1 MPEIRTIGIND
12 IRSWN
17 GPAPMSIPTAPP
29 VTVNIGTPII
39 DLPSFNAMDYRPEE
53 LVFDPVA
60 PVPETS
66 TPETPQAPTPAT
78 PNLPKAKAAIDEDPR
93 CPPLRAKEVGVLV
106 QNGSKRIKG
115 YEIQEDGKC
124 VVLYESIKLPEQM
137 INAVPSLPAATA
149 VALTASVGVAAGLAT
164 PFLLKVIKPVV
175 KKVLTKVS
183 KAFGK
188 KALPLSVLERQKAQ
202 RAKRKG

>member
-60 PVPETS
+60 PTPKPS
-66 TPETPQAPTPAT
+66 TPEVKPPTPAT
-78 PNLPKAKAAIDEDPR
+78 PNLPKPKAAIDEDPR
-93 CPPLRAKEVGVLV
+93 CPPLRAKAVGTVI
-106 QNGSKRIKG
+106 QGGNKRIAS
-115 YEIQEDGKC
+115 YELQDGKC
-124 VVLYESIKLPEQM
+124 VVLYEEIKLPEQM

-188 KALPLSVLERQKAQ
+188 KAPLLSVLERRKAQ

>member
-1 MPEIRTIGIND
+1 MPEIRTIGINE

-17 GPAPMSIPTAPP
+17 GPAPMSVPTAPP
-29 VTVNIGTPII
+29 VTVNIGVPIV

-66 TPETPQAPTPAT
+66 TPETPQAPTPTT
-78 PNLPKAKAAIDEDPR
+78 PNLPKPKAAIDEDPR

-137 INAVPSLPAATA
+137 INAMPSLPAATT

-164 PFLLKVIKPVV
+164 PFLLKVIKPAV
-175 KKVLTKVS
+175 KKGLTKVS

-188 KALPLSVLERQKAQ
+188 KALPVSVLERRKAQ

>member
-1 MPEIRTIGIND
+1 MPEIRTIGINE

-17 GPAPMSIPTAPP
+17 GLAPMSIPTAPP

-60 PVPETS
+60 PTPKPS

-78 PNLPKAKAAIDEDPR
+78 PNLPKPKAAIDEDPR
-93 CPPLRAKEVGVLV
+93 CPPLRAKEVGTVI
-106 QNGSKRIKG
+106 QGGNKRISG
-115 YEIQEDGKC
+115 YELQDGVC
-124 VVLYESIKLPEQM
+124 VVLYEEIKLPEQM

-164 PFLLKVIKPVV
+164 PFLLKAIKPVV

-188 KALPLSVLERQKAQ
+188 KAPLLSVLERRKAQ

>member
-60 PVPETS
+60 PTPKPS
-66 TPETPQAPTPAT
+66 TPETPKPPTPAT
-78 PNLPKAKAAIDEDPR
+78 PNLPKPKAAIDEDPR
-93 CPPLRAKEVGVLV
+93 CPPLRAKEVGVV
-106 QNGSKRIKG
+106 IQGGSQRIAS
-115 YEIQEDGKC
+115 YEIQDGKC
-124 VVLYESIKLPEQM
+124 VVLYEEIKLPEQM

-149 VALTASVGVAAGLAT
+149 VALTATVGVAAGLAT

-188 KALPLSVLERQKAQ
+188 KALPVSVLERRKAQ

>member
-39 DLPSFNAMDYRPEE
+39 DLPSFNAMDYRPEK

-78 PNLPKAKAAIDEDPR
+78 PNLPKPKAAIDEDPR

-188 KALPLSVLERQKAQ
+188 KALPVSVLERQKAQ

>member
-1 MPEIRTIGIND
+1 MPEIRTIGISE

-29 VTVNIGTPII
+29 VTVNIGVPIV
-39 DLPSFNAMDYRPEE
+39 DLPSFNAMDYRPEK
-53 LVFDPVA
+53 LVSDPVA
-60 PVPETS
+60 PTPKPS
-66 TPETPQAPTPAT
+66 TPETPKPPTPAT
-78 PNLPKAKAAIDEDPR
+78 PNLPKPKAAIDEDPR
-93 CPPLRAKEVGVLV
+93 CPPLRAKEVSTVV
-106 QNGSKRIKG
+106 QGNKRISG
-115 YEIQEDGKC
+115 YELQDGVC
-124 VVLYESIKLPEQM
+124 VVLYEEIKLPEQM

-149 VALTASVGVAAGLAT
+149 VALTATVGVAAGLAT

-183 KAFGK
+183 KAFGR
-188 KALPLSVLERQKAQ
+188 KALPVSVLERRKAQ

>member
-1 MPEIRTIGIND
+1 MPEIRTIGINE

-17 GPAPMSIPTAPP
+17 GLAPMSIPTAPP
-29 VTVNIGTPII
+29 VTVNIGVPIV

-60 PVPETS
+60 PTPKPS
-66 TPETPQAPTPAT
+66 TPETPKPPTPAT
-78 PNLPKAKAAIDEDPR
+78 PNLPKPKAAIDEDPR
-93 CPPLRAKEVGVLV
+93 CPPLRAKVVGTVI
-106 QNGSKRIKG
+106 QGGNKKISG
-115 YEIQEDGKC
+115 YELQDGVC
-124 VVLYESIKLPEQM
+124 VVLYEEIKLPEQM

-149 VALTASVGVAAGLAT
+149 VALTATVGVAAGLAT
-164 PFLLKVIKPVV
+164 PFLLKAIKPVV

-188 KALPLSVLERQKAQ
+188 KAPLLSVLERRKAQ

>member
-1 MPEIRTIGIND
+1 
-12 IRSWN
+12 
-17 GPAPMSIPTAPP
+17 MSIPTSPP
-29 VTVNIGTPII
+29 VTVNIGVPIV
-39 DLPSFNAMDYRPEE
+39 DLPSFNAMDYRPEK
-53 LVFDPVA
+53 LVSDPVA
-60 PVPETS
+60 PTPKPS

-78 PNLPKAKAAIDEDPR
+78 PNLPKPKAAIDEDPR
-93 CPPLRAKEVGVLV
+93 CPPLRAKEVGTII
-106 QNGSKRIKG
+106 QGGNKRISG
-115 YEIQEDGKC
+115 YELQDGVC
-124 VVLYESIKLPEQM
+124 VVLYEEIKLPEQM

-188 KALPLSVLERQKAQ
+188 KAPLLSVLERRKAQ

>member
-60 PVPETS
+60 PTPKPS
-66 TPETPQAPTPAT
+66 TPETPKPPTPAT
-78 PNLPKAKAAIDEDPR
+78 PNLPKPKAAIDEDPR
-93 CPPLRAKEVGVLV
+93 CPPLRAKEVGVV
-106 QNGSKRIKG
+106 IQGGSQRIAS
-115 YEIQEDGKC
+115 YEIQDGKC
-124 VVLYESIKLPEQM
+124 VVLYEEIKLPEQM

-149 VALTASVGVAAGLAT
+149 VALTATVGVAAGLAT
-164 PFLLKVIKPVV
+164 PFLLKIIKPVV

-183 KAFGK
+183 KVFGK
-188 KALPLSVLERQKAQ
+188 KALPVSVLERRKAQ

>member
-60 PVPETS
+60 PTPKPS

-78 PNLPKAKAAIDEDPR
+78 PNLPKPKAAIDEDPR
-93 CPPLRAKEVGVLV
+93 CPPLRAKEVGIVI
-106 QNGSKRIKG
+106 QGGNKRIAG
-115 YEIQEDGKC
+115 YELQDGKC
-124 VVLYESIKLPEQM
+124 VVLYEEIKLPEQM

-188 KALPLSVLERQKAQ
+188 KAPLLSVLERRKAQ

>member
-1 MPEIRTIGIND
+1 MPEIRTIGISE

-17 GPAPMSIPTAPP
+17 GPAPMSIPTSPP
-29 VTVNIGTPII
+29 VTVNIGVPIV
-39 DLPSFNAMDYRPEE
+39 DLPSFNAMDYRPEK
-53 LVFDPVA
+53 LVSDPVA
-60 PVPETS
+60 PTPKPS

-78 PNLPKAKAAIDEDPR
+78 PNLPKPKAAIDEDPR
-93 CPPLRAKEVGVLV
+93 CPPLRAKEVGTII
-106 QNGSKRIKG
+106 QGGNKRISG
-115 YEIQEDGKC
+115 YELQDGVC
-124 VVLYESIKLPEQM
+124 VVLYEEIKLPEQM

-164 PFLLKVIKPVV
+164 PFLLKIIKPVV

-188 KALPLSVLERQKAQ
+188 KAPPVSVLERRKAQ

>member
-1 MPEIRTIGIND
+1 MPEIRTIGINE

-17 GPAPMSIPTAPP
+17 GPAPLSIPKTLP
-29 VTVNIGTPII
+29 VTVNIGVPII
-39 DLPSFNAMDYRPEE
+39 DLPSFDPLDYRPTE

-60 PVPETS
+60 PTPKPS
-66 TPETPQAPTPAT
+66 TPEVESPTPAT
-78 PNLPKAKAAIDEDPR
+78 PNLPKPKAAIDEDPR
-93 CPPLRAKEVGVLV
+93 CPPLRAKVVGTVI
-106 QNGSKRIKG
+106 QGGNKRISG
-115 YEIQEDGKC
+115 YELQDGVC
-124 VVLYESIKLPEQM
+124 VVLYEEIKLPEQM

-149 VALTASVGVAAGLAT
+149 VALTATVGVAAGLAT

-188 KALPLSVLERQKAQ
+188 KAPLLSVLERRKAQ

>member
-60 PVPETS
+60 PTPKPS

-78 PNLPKAKAAIDEDPR
+78 PNLPKPKAAIDEDPR
-93 CPPLRAKEVGVLV
+93 CPPLRAKEVGTVI
-106 QNGSKRIKG
+106 QGGNKRISG
-115 YEIQEDGKC
+115 YELQDGVC
-124 VVLYESIKLPEQM
+124 VVLYEEIKLPEQM

-164 PFLLKVIKPVV
+164 PFLLKAIKPVV

-188 KALPLSVLERQKAQ
+188 KAPLLSVLERRKAQ

>member
-39 DLPSFNAMDYRPEE
+39 DLPSFNAMDYRPEK
-53 LVFDPVA
+53 LVSDPVA
-60 PVPETS
+60 PTPKPSPPEVE
-66 TPETPQAPTPAT
+66 PPTPAT
-78 PNLPKAKAAIDEDPR
+78 PNLPKPKAAIDEDPR
-93 CPPLRAKEVGVLV
+93 CPPLRAKEVGTVI
-106 QNGSKRIKG
+106 QGGNKRIAG
-115 YEIQEDGKC
+115 YELQDGKC
-124 VVLYESIKLPEQM
+124 VVLYEEIKLPEQM

-149 VALTASVGVAAGLAT
+149 VALTATVGVAAGLAT

-188 KALPLSVLERQKAQ
+188 KAPLLSVLERRKAQ

>member
-29 VTVNIGTPII
+29 VTVNIGVPIV

-60 PVPETS
+60 PTPKPSPPEVE
-66 TPETPQAPTPAT
+66 PPTPAT
-78 PNLPKAKAAIDEDPR
+78 PNLPKPKAAIDEDPR
-93 CPPLRAKEVGVLV
+93 CPPLRAKEVGTVI
-106 QNGSKRIKG
+106 QGGNKRIAG
-115 YEIQEDGKC
+115 YELQDGKC
-124 VVLYESIKLPEQM
+124 VVLYEEIKLPEQM

-149 VALTASVGVAAGLAT
+149 VALTATVGVAAGLAT
-164 PFLLKVIKPVV
+164 PFLLKIIKPVV

-188 KALPLSVLERQKAQ
+188 KAPLLSVLERRKAQ

>member
-12 IRSWN
+12 IRSWT
-17 GPAPMSIPTAPP
+17 GPAPLSIPTAPP
-29 VTVNIGTPII
+29 VTVNIGVPIV
-39 DLPSFNAMDYRPEE
+39 DLPSFNAMDYRPEK

-60 PVPETS
+60 PTPKPS

-93 CPPLRAKEVGVLV
+93 CPPLRAKGVGTVI
-106 QNGSKRIKG
+106 QGGNKRISS
-115 YEIQEDGKC
+115 YEIQDGKC

-137 INAVPSLPAATA
+137 INAVPSLPAATT

-188 KALPLSVLERQKAQ
+188 KALPVSVLERRKAQ

>member
-1 MPEIRTIGIND
+1 MPEIRTIGINE

-17 GPAPMSIPTAPP
+17 GPAPMSIPTSPP
-29 VTVNIGTPII
+29 VTVNIGVPIV
-39 DLPSFNAMDYRPEE
+39 DLPSFNAMDYRPEK
-53 LVFDPVA
+53 LVSDPVA
-60 PVPETS
+60 PTPKPS

-78 PNLPKAKAAIDEDPR
+78 PNLPKPKAAIDEDPR
-93 CPPLRAKEVGVLV
+93 CPPLRAKEVGTII
-106 QNGSKRIKG
+106 QGGNKRISG
-115 YEIQEDGKC
+115 YELQDGVC
-124 VVLYESIKLPEQM
+124 VVLYEEIKLPEQM

-149 VALTASVGVAAGLAT
+149 VALTATVGVAAGLAT

-188 KALPLSVLERQKAQ
+188 KAPLLSVLERRKAQ

>member
-60 PVPETS
+60 PTPKPS
-66 TPETPQAPTPAT
+66 TPETPKPPTPAT
-78 PNLPKAKAAIDEDPR
+78 PNLPKPKAAIDEDPR
-93 CPPLRAKEVGVLV
+93 CPPLRAKEVGVV
-106 QNGSKRIKG
+106 IQGGNKRIAG
-115 YEIQEDGKC
+115 YELQDGKC
-124 VVLYESIKLPEQM
+124 VVLYEEIKLPEQM

-149 VALTASVGVAAGLAT
+149 VALTATVGVAAGLAT

-188 KALPLSVLERQKAQ
+188 KALPVSVLERRKAQ

>member
-1 MPEIRTIGIND
+1 MPEIRTIGINE

-17 GPAPMSIPTAPP
+17 GLAPMSIPTAPP
-29 VTVNIGTPII
+29 VTVNIGVPIV

-60 PVPETS
+60 PTPKPS
-66 TPETPQAPTPAT
+66 TPETPKPPTPAT
-78 PNLPKAKAAIDEDPR
+78 PNLPKPKAAIDEDPR
-93 CPPLRAKEVGVLV
+93 CPPLRAKEVGTVI
-106 QNGSKRIKG
+106 QGGNKRISG
-115 YEIQEDGKC
+115 YELQDGVC
-124 VVLYESIKLPEQM
+124 VVLYEEIKLPEQM

-188 KALPLSVLERQKAQ
+188 KAPLLSVLERRKAQ

>member
-17 GPAPMSIPTAPP
+17 GPAPMSVPTAPP
-29 VTVNIGTPII
+29 VTVNIGVPIV

-60 PVPETS
+60 PRPKPS
-66 TPETPQAPTPAT
+66 TPEVKPPTPAT
-78 PNLPKAKAAIDEDPR
+78 PNLPKPKLAIDEDPR
-93 CPPLRAKEVGVLV
+93 CPPLRAKVVGTVI
-106 QNGSKRIKG
+106 QGGNKRISG
-115 YEIQEDGKC
+115 YELQDGVC
-124 VVLYESIKLPEQM
+124 VVLYEEIKLPEQM

-188 KALPLSVLERQKAQ
+188 KAPLLSVLERRKAQ

>member
-29 VTVNIGTPII
+29 VTVNIGTPVI

-60 PVPETS
+60 PTPKPS

-78 PNLPKAKAAIDEDPR
+78 PNLPKPKAAIDEDPR
-93 CPPLRAKEVGVLV
+93 CPPLRAKEVGTVI
-106 QNGSKRIKG
+106 QGGNKRISG
-115 YEIQEDGKC
+115 YELQDGVC
-124 VVLYESIKLPEQM
+124 VVLYEEIKLPEQM

-188 KALPLSVLERQKAQ
+188 KALPVSVLERRKAQ

>member
-1 MPEIRTIGIND
+1 MPEIRTIGINE

-17 GPAPMSIPTAPP
+17 GLAPMSIPTAPP
-29 VTVNIGTPII
+29 VTVNIGVPIV

-60 PVPETS
+60 PTPKPS

-78 PNLPKAKAAIDEDPR
+78 PNLPKPKAAIDEDPR
-93 CPPLRAKEVGVLV
+93 CPPLRAKEVGTVI
-106 QNGSKRIKG
+106 QGGNKRISG
-115 YEIQEDGKC
+115 YELQDGVC
-124 VVLYESIKLPEQM
+124 VVLYEEIKLPEQM

-149 VALTASVGVAAGLAT
+149 VALTATVGVAAGLAT

-188 KALPLSVLERQKAQ
+188 KAPLLSVLERRKAQ

>member
-1 MPEIRTIGIND
+1 MPEIRTIGINE

-29 VTVNIGTPII
+29 VTVNIGVPIV
-39 DLPSFNAMDYRPEE
+39 DLPSFNAMDYRPEK
-53 LVFDPVA
+53 LVSDPVA
-60 PVPETS
+60 PTPKPS

-78 PNLPKAKAAIDEDPR
+78 PNLPKPKAAIDEDPR
-93 CPPLRAKEVGVLV
+93 CPPLRAKEVGTII
-106 QNGSKRIKG
+106 QGGNKRISG
-115 YEIQEDGKC
+115 YELQDGVC
-124 VVLYESIKLPEQM
+124 VVLYEEIKLPEQM

-164 PFLLKVIKPVV
+164 PFLLKIIKPVV

-183 KAFGK
+183 KVFGK
-188 KALPLSVLERQKAQ
+188 KALPVSVLERRKAQ

>member
-1 MPEIRTIGIND
+1 MPEIRTIGISD

-17 GPAPMSIPTAPP
+17 GPAPLSVPSAPP
-29 VTVNIGTPII
+29 ITVNIGVPIV
-39 DLPSFNAMDYRPEE
+39 DLPSFNAMDFRPEK

-60 PVPETS
+60 PLPETS

-78 PNLPKAKAAIDEDPR
+78 PNLPKPKAAIDEDPR
-93 CPPLRAKEVGVLV
+93 CPPLRAKEVGTVI
-106 QNGSKRIKG
+106 QGGNKRISG
-115 YEIQEDGKC
+115 YEIQDGKC

-137 INAVPSLPAATA
+137 INAVPSLPAATT

-164 PFLLKVIKPVV
+164 PFLLKLIKPAV
-175 KKVLTKVS
+175 KKGLTKASKMLGRKASPVS
-183 KAFGK
+183 VA
-188 KALPLSVLERQKAQ
+188 ERQKAQ

>member
-1 MPEIRTIGIND
+1 
-12 IRSWN
+12 
-17 GPAPMSIPTAPP
+17 MSIPTAPP
-29 VTVNIGTPII
+29 VTVNIGVPII

-60 PVPETS
+60 PTPKPS
-66 TPETPQAPTPAT
+66 TPETPKPPTPAT
-78 PNLPKAKAAIDEDPR
+78 PNLPKPKAAIDEDPR
-93 CPPLRAKEVGVLV
+93 CPPLRAKGVGVLV
-106 QNGSKRIKG
+106 QNGSKRIAG
-115 YEIQEDGKC
+115 YELQDGKC
-124 VVLYESIKLPEQM
+124 VVLYEEIKLPEQM

-149 VALTASVGVAAGLAT
+149 VALTATVGVAAGLAT

-188 KALPLSVLERQKAQ
+188 KAPLLSVLERRKAQ

>member
-1 MPEIRTIGIND
+1 MPEIRTIGINE

-17 GPAPMSIPTAPP
+17 GLAPMSIPTAPP
-29 VTVNIGTPII
+29 VTVNIGVPIV

-60 PVPETS
+60 PTPKPS

-78 PNLPKAKAAIDEDPR
+78 PNLPKPKAAIDEDPR
-93 CPPLRAKEVGVLV
+93 CPPLRAKEVGTVI
-106 QNGSKRIKG
+106 QGGNKRISG
-115 YEIQEDGKC
+115 YELQDGVC
-124 VVLYESIKLPEQM
+124 VVLYEEIKLPEQM

-188 KALPLSVLERQKAQ
+188 KAPLLSVLERRKAQ

>member
-17 GPAPMSIPTAPP
+17 GPAPLSVPSAPP
-29 VTVNIGTPII
+29 ITVNIGVPIV
-39 DLPSFNAMDYRPEE
+39 DLPSFDPMDFRPEK

-60 PVPETS
+60 PLPKTS
-66 TPETPQAPTPAT
+66 TPEAPQAPTPTT
-78 PNLPKAKAAIDEDPR
+78 PNLPKPKAAIDEDPR
-93 CPPLRAKEVGVLV
+93 CPPLRAKEVGTVI
-106 QNGSKRIKG
+106 QGGNKRISG
-115 YEIQEDGKC
+115 YEIQDGKC
-124 VVLYESIKLPEQM
+124 VVLYESIKLPEQI
-137 INAVPSLPAATA
+137 INAVPSLPAATT

-175 KKVLTKVS
+175 KKMLTKVS

-188 KALPLSVLERQKAQ
+188 KALPVSVLERRKAQ

>member
-60 PVPETS
+60 PTPKPS

-78 PNLPKAKAAIDEDPR
+78 PNLPKPKAAIDEDPR
-93 CPPLRAKEVGVLV
+93 CPPLRAKEVGTVI
-106 QNGSKRIKG
+106 QGGNKRIAG
-115 YEIQEDGKC
+115 YELQDGKC
-124 VVLYESIKLPEQM
+124 VVLYEEIKLPEQM

-149 VALTASVGVAAGLAT
+149 VALTATVGVAAGLAT

-188 KALPLSVLERQKAQ
+188 KAPLLSVLERRKAQ

>member
-29 VTVNIGTPII
+29 VTVNIGTPVI

-60 PVPETS
+60 PTPKPS

-78 PNLPKAKAAIDEDPR
+78 PNLPKPKAAIDEDPR
-93 CPPLRAKEVGVLV
+93 CPPLRAKEVGTVI
-106 QNGSKRIKG
+106 QGGNKRISG
-115 YEIQEDGKC
+115 YELQDGVC
-124 VVLYESIKLPEQM
+124 VVLYEEIKLPEQM

-164 PFLLKVIKPVV
+164 PFLLKAIKPVV

-188 KALPLSVLERQKAQ
+188 KAPLLAVLERRKAQ